1 MDNLLVT
8 GAFGYLGGRLIQA
21 LSSSGYQLT
30 CGTRSKADRNLDWLP
45 GARSAQLDWSSD
57 ESLRSSCRGI
67 DCVVHLASMN
77 EIQSRK
83 HPIQALE
90 TNGVASLRLLEA
102 AKRERVKR
110 FIYISTAHV
119 YGSPL
124 QGYINEKTLPR
135 PQHPYAITHKVSEEF
150 VLAARDLKQIEGVV
164 LRLSNGFGAP
174 ATPNV
179 DRWTLLVNDLCRQAV
194 SSSHLRLNSDG
205 SQLRDFITL
214 GDFTRAILHIISL
227 DSDYLDNGL
236 FNLGSGKSVSIL
248 KMAERV
254 AARWRANSG
263 REIDIMRPD
272 GHALSPAPLN
282 FCCEKLINTG
292 FTLTSKVDDEID
304 ATLELCN
311 RVFAR

>member
-1 MDNLLVT
+1 MGNILVT

-21 LSSSGYQLT
+21 LSLSGYKVV
-30 CGTRSKADRNLDWLP
+30 CGTRSKTAQNLDGLL
-45 GARSAQLDWSSD
+45 GARSAHLDWSSD
-57 ESLRSSCRGI
+57 ESLRMSCSGI
-67 DCVVHLASMN
+67 DCVVHLAAMN

-83 HPIQALE
+83 YPIQALE
-90 TNGVASLRLLEA
+90 INGVSSLRLLEA
-102 AKRERVKR
+102 AKREGVKR
-110 FIYISTAHV
+110 FIYVSTAHV

-135 PQHPYAITHKVSEEF
+135 PLHPYAITHKVSEEF
-150 VLAARDLKQIEGVV
+150 VLAAHDLKQIEGVV

-174 ATPNV
+174 ATPTV

-214 GDFTRAILHIISL
+214 GDFTRAILHMISL
-227 DSDYLDNGL
+227 NSECLDDGL

-254 AARWRANSG
+254 AARWKANSG
-263 REIDIMRPD
+263 LEIDIIRPD
-272 GHALSPAPLN
+272 GYALSPAPLN

-292 FTLTSKVDDEID
+292 FTHTSKADDEID

-311 RVFAR
+311 KAFAR